1 MDESEKPVMG
11 KIMSMGYVQ
20 DWQDQRLQWDKAQ
33 AKRTAKTDAPIP
45 QVATEGTEY
54 QDGFLQ
60 KQESANRAPKAGRR
74 ATPTGPGETTT

>member
-33 AKRTAKTDAPIP
+33 AKKDC
-45 QVATEGTEY
+45 
-54 QDGFLQ
+54 QD
-60 KQESANRAPKAGRR
+60 
-74 ATPTGPGETTT
+74 